1 MIFFFKKYF
10 EIFEYENFQI
20 YTKIERLVIM
30 NLYVPSL
37 SCNSY
42 QHTATL
48 LSATIPTP
56 PLLRSGQSYFKAIPN
71 ILTIPIRMFR
81 KATNTDLQAVEV
93 VGGLSRL
100 LASPSVETGDL
111 EP

>member
-1 MIFFFKKYF
+1 
-10 EIFEYENFQI
+10 
-20 YTKIERLVIM
+20 M